1 MKFLLLGGAGTMAK
15 YVLEKVL
22 SDGAFEEVIVAD
34 YNGEAAEKV
43 VAANIDSGTQLRAVQ
58 ADVHDKKQLIELMNE
73 VDVVGNCTGPYY
85 LLLEPVMDAF
95 FESNC
100 KKYVDLCDDIEAIEN
115 VQTEENIQKAK
126 ELDKTIIIGLGG
138 SPGVIPVE
146 IMYGSSLMDD
156 VEDVQLSMLLDELEE
171 GGTAVWDHMFEN
183 FAGEVATYENGEV
196 KVVDGLSDVIEYSFP
211 EQVFGDVGTV
221 KLYDL
226 GHPEVFTLPQALPN
240 IQNIK
245 IKCAYY
251 PPASMDF
258 IVGLERVGLLNADEV
273 EVDGQKIAP
282 RNILL
287 EKMKDTVMNPEFEGG
302 FVKEVRDPKD
312 YGTGTVIDVYGTK
325 DGNKVHFQSAFQTD
339 MGTVTGYPMAV
350 GAKMLTEG
358 KLTETG
364 IMIPEN
370 AIPEAER
377 KDFVDEVYQSIEDA
391 GHPCEKVAS
400 VTYGL

>member
-1 MKFLLLGGAGTMAK
+1 M
-15 YVLEKVL
+15 
-22 SDGAFEEVIVAD
+22 IVAD
-34 YNGEAAEKV
+34 YNGEAAEAV
-43 VAANIDSGTQLRAVQ
+43 IAANKGNDVQLTAVQ
-58 ADVHDKKQLIELMNE
+58 ADVHEKEHLIELMNE
-73 VDVVGNCTGPYY
+73 ADVVRNCTGPYY

-95 FESNC
+95 FESDC
-100 KKYVDLCDDIEAIEN
+100 KKYVDLCDDIEAIEKI
-115 VQTEENIQKAK
+115 QTEENIQKAK

-146 IMYGSSLMDD
+146 IMYGASLMDE

-183 FAGEVATYENGEV
+183 FAGQVSTYEDGEV
-196 KVVDGLSDVIEYSFP
+196 KVVDGLSDVIEYTFP
-211 EQVFGDVGTV
+211 EEVFGNIGTV

-226 GHPEVFTLPQALPN
+226 GHPEVFTLPQALSN

-258 IVGLERVGLLNADEV
+258 IVGLERVGLLDASEID
-273 EVDGQKIAP
+273 VDGKQVTP
-282 RNILL
+282 RKLLL
-287 EKMKDTVMNPEFEGG
+287 ETMKDTVMNPEFEGG
-302 FVKEVRDPKD
+302 FVKEVREPEDF
-312 YGTGTVIDVYGTK
+312 GTGTVIDVYGTK
-325 DGNKVHFQSAFQTD
+325 DGEKVHFQSAFQTD

-350 GAKMLTEG
+350 GAKMLVEN
-358 KLTETG
+358 KITETG

-377 KDFVDEVYQSIEDA
+377 KGFVDEVYESIEEA
-391 GHPCEKVAS
+391 GHPCQKIAH